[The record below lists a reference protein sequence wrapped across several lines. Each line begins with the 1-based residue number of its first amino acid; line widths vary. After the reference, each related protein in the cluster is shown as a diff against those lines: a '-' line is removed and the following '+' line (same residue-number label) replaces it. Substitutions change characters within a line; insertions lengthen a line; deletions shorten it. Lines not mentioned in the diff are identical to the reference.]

1 MCAVSS
7 ASMPAPQHKGA
18 SQQGGLP
25 PRVGL
30 ADVSRCHRLLEQCLV
45 RELNQRQA
53 MALLQRYAGISPVFS
68 GCGAPLLLAT
78 CGLLWMTNESHIC
91 ALSTPITRVHGLQAF
106 AIPSEPQ

>member
-68 GCGAPLLLAT
+68 GCVWRQLELENPSFFKAYNDRLAAKANSSAH
-78 CGLLWMTNESHIC
+78 LKVS
-91 ALSTPITRVHGLQAF
+91 AASA
-106 AIPSEPQ
+106 A